1 MATETQARADCE
13 TFPHFAHCFELHH
26 KCSQRDFKQGSDK
39 IRSGHNVN
47 DSGSDQD
54 QNERALSA
62 GYRSNSDEKL

>member
-1 MATETQARADCE
+1 MAETQARADCE

-54 QNERALSA
+54 
-62 GYRSNSDEKL
+62 